1 VVKEKKEK
9 ALAEH
14 VTAILKMSAA
24 RLVHVELPDQPPQEY
39 ETVGRWYHV
48 QVMNKRRMSRATDT
62 QVYLLAVETQNAA
75 GQPVRRPTGAIPF
88 GVRHEVFVRPG
99 RIIGP
104 PVEWDFCN
112 VAKEVPPRGGPI
124 FSLRTVVAPTD
135 ITTQMAEPFKM
146 AFTLQAR
153 SIEKDSNLLRVE
165 VSWNGQ
171 WADDTDQMANYL
183 VINAQIIPTTS
194 DIDRQD
200 RSLTTNVPIRF
211 L

>member
-1 VVKEKKEK
+1 
-9 ALAEH
+9 
-14 VTAILKMSAA
+14 
-24 RLVHVELPDQPPQEY
+24 
-39 ETVGRWYHV
+39 
-48 QVMNKRRMSRATDT
+48 
-62 QVYLLAVETQNAA
+62 
-75 GQPVRRPTGAIPF
+75 
-88 GVRHEVFVRPG
+88 
-99 RIIGP
+99 
-104 PVEWDFCN
+104 
-112 VAKEVPPRGGPI
+112 
-124 FSLRTVVAPTD
+124 
-135 ITTQMAEPFKM
+135 MAEPFKM